1 MSKCF
6 KSNKYISLY
15 IYICLLHFV
24 VNEGKYYLRY
34 DGEPK
39 MKWEFELDLNTDGG
53 LELSNQLKEK
63 EIEIEFSTD
72 DDAYLECEYPLLN
85 KQSSKGN
92 VNAAPGYIIADDD
105 SFLYIMLKECDT
117 GFFVDCQKIGQV
129 INVEGFS
136 EENIKGLDNDGQI
149 SLVLAYERIEQPE
162 TKIAEIN
169 KKIITIII
177 GGLIILIILLI
188 IKFIFK

>member
-1 MSKCF
+1 
-6 KSNKYISLY
+6 
-15 IYICLLHFV
+15 
-24 VNEGKYYLRY
+24 
-34 DGEPK
+34 

-63 EIEIEFSTD
+63 EIIKEFYITSMGV
-72 DDAYLECEYPLLN
+72 ALCCNYPLLN

-92 VNAAPGYIIADDD
+92 VKTAPGYIIADGD
-105 SFLYIMLKECDT
+105 SFLYIMFKEYDT
-117 GFFVDCQKIGQV
+117 DFLNCQKIGQV

-136 EENIKGLDNDGQI
+136 GENIKDLDNDGQI